1 MSYRTVLHARVFGGM
16 ESLRREVTDDSAVK
30 NTALA
35 KDLGSIPSTH
45 RAVYNYLTPVPG
57 PPMPSSGL

>member
-1 MSYRTVLHARVFGGM
+1 MSYRTVLHARVFGEM
-16 ESLRREVTDDSAVK
+16 ESLRGGATDNSAVK

-45 RAVYNYLTPVPG
+45 RAVYNCLTPVPG
-57 PPMPSSGL
+57 ALMLSSGL